1 MSDSKLKVIQIND
14 NEIDVSY
21 YIERNCSQCNTC
33 GKPFCLKD
41 RLPEK
46 HSCSHVPE
54 IFQIEKI
61 VKEKIIK
68 I

>member
-33 GKPFCLKD
+33 MKVNIKNLPRKDYCNECKKNISCLIID
-41 RLPEK
+41 A
-46 HSCSHVPE
+46 
-54 IFQIEKI
+54 
-61 VKEKIIK
+61 VK
-68 I
+68 